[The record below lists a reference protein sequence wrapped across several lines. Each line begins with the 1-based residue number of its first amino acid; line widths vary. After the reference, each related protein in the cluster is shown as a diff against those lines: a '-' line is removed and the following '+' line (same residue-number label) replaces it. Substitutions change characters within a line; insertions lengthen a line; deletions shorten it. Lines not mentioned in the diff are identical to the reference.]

1 MRQAVPHM
9 KPGSVIIN
17 TASIQGFD
25 PEAADAAL
33 AHELVAMGLL

>member
-1 MRQAVPHM
+1 M

-25 PEAADAAL
+25 PKAADAAL
-33 AHELVAMGLL
+33 AHELAAMGLL